1 MKKYYILFQTTIL
14 ISTLLIF
21 TNFTNEKNIKITN
34 IPMSDRDIARQFIS
48 SSPTDGYYCG
58 VSGGTMRDYAP
69 GEIMTNGTVDPY
81 FKKGGFMM
89 GRSTGNVKA
98 YVICVDFDDCPG
110 AGRITYGDLQNVFTT
125 NGMEYDYSDPETFYK
140 VIFSGSD
147 GFGKDFTGT
156 REYDGIV
163 KYLDQIS
170 YGKMKFDVEVLN
182 SRVKD
187 ESGRWQWFRLPGEQ
201 RDYSIQYASGV
212 EDYRT
217 FARLHQAAIDIAYK
231 YIKNL
236 DLSDIDFLYVTTP
249 INTFGFRSGL
259 QGGAGIETSFSSQD
273 QSLILRNTEY
283 RHAPGVVTKEGRVI
297 GSGCTITKGARGY
310 RSDENYWRVL
320 AHETAHGLGLTDD
333 YTYSSTD
340 HYSPT
345 RTIIYNGRTMEA
357 NSWSAPVGNWG
368 IVGGMTGPSPDWQAW
383 YKYKAGWLDD
393 EGDIVTVNP
402 GTKELIITISALAS
416 KKAGYNQGAKMV
428 LIPTEWRTINTF
440 HTKDIWGTP
449 IHNPWN
455 KNETKYNFLDWFTP
469 LWVGGETHAIKSFPT
484 GYVLECRRAI
494 EADRGGTG
502 AANSD
507 RTEGPGKQGI
517 LISQLDNL
525 TWETGHGAAG
535 MKTMRNT
542 DVTDNNIACIG
553 TGDYKGASKIS
564 PSVWEDKVRGIKIE
578 VIESTQYYDKVKIT
592 YNDYNIINKDYKSTP
607 DNVVR
612 NYQGILKLSDN
623 YIVNNESFNINFNLF
638 TLGRAA
644 TSGERIYEGG
654 NAGWPSTIEEAG
666 DAKYTGSP
674 LGVPAGITKFT
685 MEVSFDPSA
694 VVYTGKGDNSP
705 FDLEINAK
713 KASKGMIVVRGTAK
727 NMVDGNILMLG
738 FKAAGKAKTGAY
750 TVTAKI
756 TSLEMKNYRGA
767 TVRAEAD
774 FINDGKNVY
783 DGNSRNKVNSRNNGN
798 NIFNGV
804 YHGIDIYPCIEAVG
818 KGYDHCGPGRGMVVI
833 TDKPTHNVSGMVK
846 VNAGDGTPVGVE
858 AEVMLFDSD
867 NKNIATVKSDFEGHY
882 IIPNVSEGRGYY
894 LTFEKLPAYEKYSST
909 AFDVSGDTFV
919 SDATLPLFVVK
930 ISGYVYGDNGGNPL
944 SGAKVRLKD
953 GGFLDAGS
961 EATTNAEGYYEIT
974 DAPVMVNE
982 FYTLTASYPGYGNN
996 FGPNYGIDKG
1006 DLFAA
1011 TGDVSRNITL
1021 TSKYSISGV
1030 ISPNEAA
1037 DAAQYILQLYD
1048 ADNKPSGIPVEG
1060 SDVRTGN
1067 TVIRNYII
1075 EDIPPGKGY
1084 YIVVR
1089 REGYKTQ
1096 KTTPFDIISS
1106 NVLRK
1111 NLTLTK

>member
-1 MKKYYILFQTTIL
+1 MKILNIQTHKFLFQTTML

-21 TNFTNEKNIKITN
+21 SNFTIDNKNKDIKITN
-34 IPMSDRDIARQFIS
+34 IPMTDRDIARQFIS
-48 SSPTDGYYCG
+48 SSPTDGYYCS
-58 VSGGTMRDYAP
+58 VSGGTMRDFGP
-69 GEIMTNGTVDPY
+69 DEIMTNGIVDPY
-81 FKKGGFMM
+81 FNKGGFMM

-110 AGRITYGDLQNVFTT
+110 AGRITYGDLQNVFVT

-140 VIFSGSD
+140 VIFTGSE
-147 GFGKDFTGT
+147 GFGKSFTGT
-156 REYDGIV
+156 REYDGII

-170 YGKMKFDVEVLN
+170 YGKMKFDVDVLN

-187 ESGRWQWFRLPGEQ
+187 DNGRWQWFRLPGEQ

-217 FARLHQAAIDIAYK
+217 FARLHQAAINIAYN
-231 YIKNL
+231 YINDL

-249 INTFGFRSGL
+249 VNTFGFRSGL

-273 QSLILRNTEY
+273 QSLILRNTEF
-283 RHAPGVVTKEGRVI
+283 RHAPGVITKEGRVI

-345 RTIIYNGRTMEA
+345 RTITYNGRTTEA

-368 IVGGMTGPSPDWQAW
+368 IVGGMTGPTPDWQAW
-383 YKYKAGWLDD
+383 YKYKAGWFDD
-393 EGDIVTVNP
+393 EGDVVTVKP
-402 GTKELIITISALAS
+402 GTKEQIITISALAS
-416 KKAGYNQGAKMV
+416 KKDGYNQGAKMV

-440 HTKDIWGTP
+440 HNTDIWGTP

-455 KNETKYNFLDWFTP
+455 KNETKFNFLDWFTP
-469 LWVGGETHAIKSFPT
+469 LWVGGETHAVKSFPT
-484 GYVLECRRAI
+484 GYVLECRRAV
-494 EADRGGTG
+494 EADRGGT
-502 AANSD
+502 AAAGSD
-507 RTEGPGKQGI
+507 RTDGPGKQGI
-517 LISQLDNL
+517 LITQLDNL

-535 MKTMRNT
+535 LKTMRNL

-553 TGDYKGASKIS
+553 AGDYKGASKTS
-564 PSVWEDKVRGIKIE
+564 PSVWEDKIRGIKIE

-592 YNDYNIINKDYKSTP
+592 YNDYDIINKDYKSP
-607 DNVVR
+607 SGDVVR
-612 NYQGILKLSDN
+612 KYQGVLKLSDN
-623 YIVNNESFNINFNLF
+623 YVVNNESFNINFNLF

-644 TSGERIYEGG
+644 ASGERIYEGG

-666 DAKYTGSP
+666 DAKYIGSP

-694 VVYTGKGDNSP
+694 VMYTGKGNKSP
-705 FDLEINAK
+705 FDLDINAG
-713 KASKGMIVVRGTAK
+713 KATKGMIIVKGTTK
-727 NMVDGNILMLG
+727 NMIDGDILELG
-738 FKAAGKAKTGAY
+738 FKTASKAKIGEY

-756 TSLEMKNYRGA
+756 TSLEMKNYWGA
-767 TVRAEAD
+767 TVKTE
-774 FINDGKNVY
+774 
-783 DGNSRNKVNSRNNGN
+783 S
-798 NIFNGV
+798 
-804 YHGIDIYPCIEAVG
+804 DIYPSIDAVG
-818 KGYDHCGPGRGMVVI
+818 KGYESREPGMGLVVI
-833 TDKPTHNVSGMVK
+833 TAKPTHNISGMVK
-846 VNAGDGTPVGVE
+846 VIAVDGIPVGVE
-858 AEVMLFDSD
+858 AEVKLCDG
-867 NKNIATVKSDFEGHY
+867 NGKNIAVVKSDFEGY
-882 IIPNVSEGRGYY
+882 YYIPNVPEGRGYY
-894 LTFEKLPAYEKYSST
+894 LTFEKLPAYEKHTSA
-909 AFDVSGDTFV
+909 AFDVSDDTFAG
-919 SDATLPLFVVK
+919 DATLSLLVVK
-930 ISGYVYGDNGGNPL
+930 VSGYVYGDNSGNPL
-944 SGAKVRLKD
+944 PGAKVRLKD
-953 GGFLDAGS
+953 GGFINAGS
-961 EATTNAEGYYEIT
+961 EAATNSEGYYEIT

-1011 TGDVSRNITL
+1011 TSDVSRNITL

-1037 DAAQYILQLYD
+1037 DAAHYIIQLYD
-1048 ADNKPSGIPVEG
+1048 VKNKPTGLPVKGAE
-1060 SDVRTGN
+1060 VRNGN
-1067 TVIRNYII
+1067 TVIRNYVI
-1075 EDIPPGKGY
+1075 ENVPPGKGY
-1084 YIVVR
+1084 YIEVKC
-1089 REGYKTQ
+1089 EGYKTQ

-1111 NLTLTK
+1111 NITLTK